1 MRHSLAARLLH
12 GPPTRGLAMH
22 SVLYSLT
29 KYWQKL
35 KWEKVE
41 AAEVATMETSIF
53 TPAGWRQ
60 VGGSFECCLL
70 YTSDAADEERLV

>member
-1 MRHSLAARLLH
+1 
-12 GPPTRGLAMH
+12 MH

-60 VGGSFECCLL
+60 VSGSFE
-70 YTSDAADEERLV
+70 